1 MANRIISPTSQEAPE
16 GEDPGSASWK
26 GPQKKRAGEDQKT
39 TAAPP
44 DIEVGAT

>member
-26 GPQKKRAGEDQKT
+26 GLVQEAKEKDIKKQQNCYWQ
-39 TAAPP
+39 
-44 DIEVGAT
+44 